1 MLPNDSQVA
10 KMVEQPFAM
19 LDLLDNS
26 EEMEVYQETKEALSE
41 ADGVVSL
48 LDGHDVLDDEMI
60 VTLESRFPGLV
71 LDNVPYDIRYSTE
84 GMDTVKKTAK
94 DIQQR
99 MLAASSVATI
109 AMIDNF
115 AGFLR
120 NLAGTNVNDGVV
132 SCLLSIDGARKTLKQ
147 TSAVSNDDTLIN
159 AYQSLMGLKPES
171 KDQVIE
177 MIQVIK
183 SSDSGLECLKKFP
196 NDKYDR
202 IFTPLLAS
210 TVAESSKIFSC
221 FDLLNRTYAR
231 QLIETIDKVKSDLTK
246 IMEAGD
252 YDQMGVYQGDLIPE
266 EIMRTMTEI
275 VGSLDVELDHR
286 KGILKQ
292 TRAVSK
298 HMAKML
304 KANEDSLRKK
314 ASVVNAIVHRHKE
327 LDKAFKDISEATI
340 KLANYTKSKDVDL
353 KSLRVQMRKFRYAKH
368 KGGLLYRKGLRSGQ
382 NHHRILNELDDVW
395 SLVDLMVR
403 MCISFTTAYSV
414 LKITLDKFRKNFAD
428 FVSTVNEL
436 TTSEGE
442 VSSDDESSPETSNDE
457 DQEEKQDDQ

>member
-60 VTLESRFPGLV
+60 VTLESKCPGLV

-147 TSAVSNDDTLIN
+147 TSAVSNDDKLIK

-252 YDQMGVYQGDLIPE
+252 YDSMNVYQGDLIPE

-286 KGILKQ
+286 KGVLKQ

-436 TTSEGE
+436 TMSEGE